1 MVWVVKLC
9 LPVSHLE
16 IFESRLLSNR
26 AKSFWV
32 SPLAFRISLMRSV
45 IPKDKS
51 NSAFCS
57 AGINALLNLAKI
69 IFLLI
74 TYSLISEQLRIIVI
88 RIHYGAKQYTTTQ
101 ILPLASRLWA
111 IHMAHFLWWAMSAI
125 RYRREQGGMATVS
138 DKSYQ
143 ETSEGRVMNTTE
155 FREIELQIR
164 EEKLCA

>member
-16 IFESRLLSNR
+16 ISESRLLSNR

-32 SPLAFRISLMRSV
+32 SPLAFRISLMRLA

-57 AGINALLNLAKI
+57 AGIDALLNVAKI

-101 ILPLASRLWA
+101 IIPPVPWLRVL
-111 IHMAHFLWWAMSAI
+111 HMAHLLWWVMLDSLHLVFGAMEPLWCI
-125 RYRREQGGMATVS
+125 TYRENILKICQRCWGQ
-138 DKSYQ
+138 KYYH
-143 ETSEGRVMNTTE
+143 
-155 FREIELQIR
+155 
-164 EEKLCA
+164 